1 MRKIIFHY
9 HLFKNA
15 GTSIDELLKA
25 NFPHH
30 WVTREFNADQQ
41 SVNINQVEQW
51 IQQENDA
58 VAFSSHT
65 AMLPPPDLKDVEFF
79 PIIFVRHPI
88 DRIASAYNF
97 EKNQGGNN
105 FGSVLA
111 RNTTLAGYIE
121 VLLSF
126 RHSSQCRNFQINRLA
141 QMVKG
146 AGGDPTTLALQALD
160 ALPFIGL
167 VGEFDESIKRLSVWL
182 SPHFPEFRPI
192 AVAKNVN
199 RDRAVSL
206 EQKLEQIRI
215 SIGDACYVRLVEAN
229 AGDLA
234 VFNVVRERFEVMD
247 QDRA

>member
-1 MRKIIFHY
+1 LRKIIFHY

-25 NFPHH
+25 NFPRH
-30 WVTREFNADQQ
+30 WVSREFNADQQ
-41 SVNINQVEQW
+41 NANISQVEQW
-51 IQQENDA
+51 ILQEKNA

-65 AMLPPPDLKDVEFF
+65 AMLPPPDLKDIKIF

-97 EKNQGGNN
+97 EKNQGGDN

-111 RNTTLAGYIE
+111 RHTTLAGYIE

-141 QMVKG
+141 QMVRG
-146 AGGDPTTLALQALD
+146 AGGDQTALALQALET
-160 ALPFIGL
+160 LPFIGL
-167 VGEFDESIKRLSVWL
+167 VGEFDESIKRLSTWL

-192 AVAKNVN
+192 VVAKNVN
-199 RDRAVSL
+199 RDRTVSL
-206 EQKLEQIRI
+206 EQKLEQIRV
-215 SIGDACYVRLVEAN
+215 SIGDACYARLVEAN
-229 AGDLA
+229 GGDLA
-234 VFNVVRERFEVMD
+234 LFNEVKTRFNTIG
-247 QDRA
+247 